1 MIKAVIFDL
10 DNTLID
16 FMKMKKLSCE
26 SAISAMI
33 DAGLNVNKDK
43 AMKELFS
50 LYDKYG
56 LEEKTIFQKF
66 LKKVAKKID
75 YEILA
80 GGIVAYRRV
89 RAGFLEP
96 YPHVGEVLFELKRRG
111 IKLAIVSDA
120 PRLKAWIRLVSMKIN
135 HLFDVVVTFE
145 DTKELKPSNKP
156 FEFVFNKLKVRPGE
170 CLMVGDRPER
180 DIKGA
185 KKLGIST
192 CFAKYGNPKAKGS
205 EADYEV
211 NDIKELLEIIVTH
224 KNNSGMRVSEAN
236 SLTGHCYFCGILFVI
251 KITK

>member
-1 MIKAVIFDL
+1 MIKSVIFDL

-16 FMKMKKLSCE
+16 FMKMKNLSCDA
-26 SAISAMI
+26 AISAMI
-33 DAGLNVNKDK
+33 DAGLNVKK
-43 AMKELFS
+43 ESALKELFL

-66 LKKVAKKID
+66 LRKLTKKIN

-80 GGIVAYRRV
+80 SGIVAYRRV

-96 YPHVGEVLFELKRRG
+96 YPHVGEVLFELKQRG

-135 HLFDVVVTFE
+135 HLFDVVVTFD
-145 DTKELKPSNKP
+145 DTKVFKPSILP
-156 FEFVFNKLKVRPGE
+156 FKVAFKKLKVKANE

-185 KKLGIST
+185 RKLGMLT
-192 CFAKYGNPKAKGS
+192 CFAKYGNPKAKSS
-205 EADYEV
+205 EADYEI
-211 NDIKELLEIIVTH
+211 NDIKELLEIV
-224 KNNSGMRVSEAN
+224 E
-236 SLTGHCYFCGILFVI
+236 
-251 KITK
+251 

>member
-16 FMKMKKLSCE
+16 FMTMKKISCDA
-26 SAISAMI
+26 AISAMI
-33 DAGLNVNKDK
+33 GAGLNVNKHK
-43 AMKELFS
+43 AMEELFK

-66 LKKVAKKID
+66 LKKITKKID
-75 YEILA
+75 YEVLA
-80 GGIVAYRRV
+80 SGIVAYRRV
-89 RAGFLEP
+89 RTGFLEP
-96 YPHVGEVLFELKRRG
+96 YPRVSEVLFELKQRG

-135 HLFDVVVTFE
+135 HLFDVVITFD
-145 DTKELKPSNKP
+145 DTKKFKPSTMP
-156 FEFVFNKLKVRPGE
+156 FKLAFRKLKLKAHE

-185 KKLGIST
+185 KKLGILT

-205 EADYEV
+205 DADYEIG
-211 NDIKELLEIIVTH
+211 DIKELLEII
-224 KNNSGMRVSEAN
+224 E
-236 SLTGHCYFCGILFVI
+236 
-251 KITK
+251 